1 MEAKLSRPAQ
11 AGSAP
16 AEDLGGR
23 HERVVPPPA
32 LAASAAL
39 GDALDLVACGH
50 ELVRALQGSAAR
62 VRRADERAGS

>member
-1 MEAKLSRPAQ
+1 
-11 AGSAP
+11 
-16 AEDLGGR
+16 
-23 HERVVPPPA
+23 VPPPA